1 MLSGF
6 DLEEHEEQM
15 AMLKFK
21 GSEGSEE
28 SEFAGRTLG
37 TLRART
43 MLLLL
48 WWISQMPLASAKN
61 LSDIGFSPVG
71 KIHRLLQET
80 SRLRVYRSPRS
91 RCRSSQNKP
100 LFFTPEGDRL
110 LEPRTPT
117 YFSVCLAGDG
127 ASPGAFYLSPED
139 EGSDLRCGDADIA
152 VERGSDTRVF

>member
-21 GSEGSEE
+21 GSEGSEGIRICGPDLGNT
-28 SEFAGRTLG
+28 AGPDN
-37 TLRART
+37 APAP
-43 MLLLL
+43 MLD
-48 WWISQMPLASAKN
+48 LADASGQRQK
-61 LSDIGFSPVG
+61 PVG
-71 KIHRLLQET
+71 YRIFPTGKNSPPAPGN

-100 LFFTPEGDRL
+100 LFLTPEGDRL

-139 EGSDLRCGDADIA
+139 EGSDLRCGDAHIA

>member
-21 GSEGSEE
+21 GSEG

-48 WWISQMPLASAKN
+48 WWISQMPLASAQK
-61 LSDIGFSPVG
+61 PVG
-71 KIHRLLQET
+71 YRIFPQWEKFT
-80 SRLRVYRSPRS
+80 ACSRKQSTTGVSVASISVSVVAKQAAISYTGR
-91 RCRSSQNKP
+91 
-100 LFFTPEGDRL
+100 DRL

-139 EGSDLRCGDADIA
+139 EGSDLRCGDAHIA